1 MKKFTFFFVVLF
13 LLSIIGN
20 AQNKYSQEKL
30 EKIKI
35 NRTWITY
42 NDGLNMYKGALY
54 EVKDTSIVLSTSLR
68 FQDYKSNE
76 LELMNIQLSNIGI
89 IKIRAKDNLTG
100 GIIIGAIA
108 GGLIGYLI
116 GSNSEDDFLFT
127 REQQATMIAF
137 VSAGYGAA
145 AGAILGS
152 IKIKIPIH
160 GNIDKYNGNKAR
172 LKKYS
177 IKKNS

>member
-1 MKKFTFFFVVLF
+1 MKKFTFSFIVLF
-13 LLSIIGN
+13 LLSFIGS
-20 AQNKYSQEKL
+20 AQSKYSLENL

-35 NRTWITY
+35 NRTWVTN

-89 IKIRAKDNLTG
+89 IKIREEDKLTG
-100 GIIIGAIA
+100 GIILGAIA
-108 GGLIGYLI
+108 GGLIGYII
-116 GSNSEDDFLFT
+116 GSNSEDSFIFT
-127 REQQATMIAF
+127 KEQEATFSTIVFA
-137 VSAGYGAA
+137 SYGAA

-160 GNIDKYNGNKAR
+160 GNIDNYNRNKAR
-172 LKKYS
+172 LEKYS
-177 IKKNS
+177 IKKNN